1 MNRKVLYKV
10 FMWGFFLLYG
20 CVAFISFCHAI
31 QFFDI
36 GNVRWM
42 SVMLA
47 GTFELGLALSLAS
60 ILLTDE
66 NKKATLPWILT
77 TVLTIVQVIG
87 NVYSVYKYIAESN
100 TDYYVYLA
108 NPLLFFLEDISQGT
122 VMIIISW
129 IMGAILP
136 IISLFM
142 VDMAASNIKHAS
154 RSKDTDEPPTVEP
167 KEETIGGNDTNQNQ
181 AENAT
186 KEEPVEHNNE
196 KNIDTK
202 EIPQE
207 KSTIDD
213 IATKIKRVFKKTK
226 ESSQDSKKK
235 VDDHYFETY
244 EPKEKGNSK

>member
-1 MNRKVLYKV
+1 
-10 FMWGFFLLYG
+10 MWGFFLLYG

-77 TVLTIVQVIG
+77 TVLTSVQVIG

-154 RSKDTDEPPTVEP
+154 RSKDTDEPPAVEP
-167 KEETIGGNDTNQNQ
+167 KEETIGDNDTNQNH
-181 AENAT
+181 AESTT

-196 KNIDTK
+196 KNNDIK
-202 EIPQE
+202 EKPQE

-226 ESSQDSKKK
+226 ESSQDNKKK

>member
-1 MNRKVLYKV
+1 
-10 FMWGFFLLYG
+10 MWGFFLLYG

-77 TVLTIVQVIG
+77 TVLTSVQVIG

-154 RSKDTDEPPTVEP
+154 RSKDTDEQPTVEF
-167 KEETIGGNDTNQNQ
+167 KGKVTEDNNTNQKHT
-181 AENAT
+181 ENEA
-186 KEEPVEHNNE
+186 KEEPVENNNE
-196 KNIDTK
+196 KNNDTK
-202 EIPQE
+202 EMPQE

-226 ESSQDSKKK
+226 ESSQGSKTK